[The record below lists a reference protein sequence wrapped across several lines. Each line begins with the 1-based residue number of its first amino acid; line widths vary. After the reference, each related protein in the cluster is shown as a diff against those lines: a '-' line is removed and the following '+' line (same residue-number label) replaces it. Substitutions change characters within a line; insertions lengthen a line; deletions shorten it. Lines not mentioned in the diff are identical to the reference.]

1 MANYNELQA
10 TDTMVVNNGESSY
23 SVTVDNVA
31 TGENLQDSDLFL
43 VNRGDKSYSITKQQL
58 SEEIGASGEIAE
70 PVVIISPADGAG
82 MAPENATPAAEGITG
97 VVESGDAATL
107 TYTTDKSLD
116 LLTAGQSMSQVPAYS
131 PQTDLINKVETTSA
145 WNQDQDWSTSLTT
158 TGMSPESGSPMVDA
172 FDGNLNTFVRPG
184 ISPIGMLATFPA
196 KIMGKVRI
204 YASVGGSAFLK
215 INGTDYANR
224 FPDWQVP
231 NQTDARAWVDLSDDE
246 DGIESFEVVHNGTT
260 ISYLRAI
267 EVNGQILVDTGV
279 GGAPQHSLLTFDTPK
294 DIVNFRPGDVVQTEG
309 TGNAAW
315 NETQAWSNGWTD
327 DSTFFS
333 AGAEAYRGGKFA
345 CFSSAND
352 KATTC
357 DIYSGANSRIE
368 WNGNVSGDNIT
379 IKFYKERQATL
390 GYVLNGVEQLVTD
403 EVGWESPTTKNLGN
417 GVLTQLFA
425 ENNAGT
431 SAGFFSVVV
440 DGKVLV
446 DPTNIYSVVSTDAF
460 ASKMTVDGGN
470 WNNGD
475 TVTGPL
481 CQGTGDYVSHTAN
494 TLELTNAADRWCV
507 DWQNVGLKAESDTE
521 YTELAPGADDIVWQ
535 SANGNPL
542 TVSFSE
548 S

>member
-172 FDGNLNTFVRPG
+172 FDGNLNSFVRPG

-215 INGTDYANR
+215 INGTDYGNR

-315 NETQAWSNGWTD
+315 NETQAWSNGWT
-327 DSTFFS
+327 
-333 AGAEAYRGGKFA
+333 A
-345 CFSSAND
+345 
-352 KATTC
+352 
-357 DIYSGANSRIE
+357 
-368 WNGNVSGDNIT
+368 
-379 IKFYKERQATL
+379 
-390 GYVLNGVEQLVTD
+390 
-403 EVGWESPTTKNLGN
+403 
-417 GVLTQLFA
+417 
-425 ENNAGT
+425 
-431 SAGFFSVVV
+431 
-440 DGKVLV
+440 
-446 DPTNIYSVVSTDAF
+446 
-460 ASKMTVDGGN
+460 
-470 WNNGD
+470 
-475 TVTGPL
+475 
-481 CQGTGDYVSHTAN
+481 
-494 TLELTNAADRWCV
+494 
-507 DWQNVGLKAESDTE
+507 
-521 YTELAPGADDIVWQ
+521 
-535 SANGNPL
+535 
-542 TVSFSE
+542 
-548 S
+548 